1 MNMAAQVSGARSAHA
16 ELNRF
21 LNLFD
26 ALMEAN
32 TAWMTVTPR
41 EKWEWTPFDN
51 PNMKFGDR
59 ISTIH
64 IRSVYVHT
72 IVGETNWASL
82 LPHVEDGADMVFDMS
97 RIKGLT
103 AQLDASED
111 LIADAMKLHRSNM
124 GAFAALSDAQL
135 AKNLRWMGREWTV
148 MGFLWGIYSHRSYH
162 LGNIDILMREADE
175 DAPDFFANF
184 RQKLA

>member
-1 MNMAAQVSGARSAHA
+1 
-16 ELNRF
+16 
-21 LNLFD
+21 
-26 ALMEAN
+26 
-32 TAWMTVTPR
+32 
-41 EKWEWTPFDN
+41 
-51 PNMKFGDR
+51 
-59 ISTIH
+59 
-64 IRSVYVHT
+64 
-72 IVGETNWASL
+72 
-82 LPHVEDGADMVFDMS
+82 MS

-124 GAFAALSDAQL
+124 QAFAALSEAQL

>member
-1 MNMAAQVSGARSAHA
+1 MNVVANVIGAKVANS
-16 ELNRF
+16 ELQRF
-21 LNLFD
+21 LSLFD

-32 TAWMTVTPR
+32 TAWMTGTPR
-41 EKWEWTPFDN
+41 EKWDWVPFDN
-51 PNMKFGDR
+51 SNMKFGDR

-64 IRSVYVHT
+64 MRSVYIHT
-72 IVGETNWASL
+72 IVGETNWAGL
-82 LPHVEDGADMVFDMS
+82 LPHVEDGADMIFDMS

-103 AQLDASED
+103 SQLDASTD
-111 LIADAMKLHRSNM
+111 LIADAMTLHRANM
-124 GAFAALSDAQL
+124 NAFAGLSDSQL